1 MEQARGGGG
10 TLGVLKGV
18 GQGSVGLFTK
28 PGSGKSTDSFDLS
41 SSELLTNIVNET
53 HT

>member
-1 MEQARGGGG
+1 MEQARSGGG

-28 PGSGKSTDSFDLS
+28 PGSGESMQMHLICQALNF
-41 SSELLTNIVNET
+41 
-53 HT
+53 